1 MSLIVKDKSG
11 DIRTMF
17 DITSLVSQL
26 NSNPG
31 QDIVVT
37 VDPPC
42 PPCNTVMNQ
51 ADFQNNSAR
60 RAVISSP
67 QVEMVIP
74 NTMFANRKSDN
85 STSSVYNTSTLFLL
99 LIIVLLVLRLNKKI

>member
-11 DIRTMF
+11 NIRTMF
-17 DITSLVSQL
+17 DIASLVSQL
-26 NSNPG
+26 KTNPG

-42 PPCNTVMNQ
+42 PRALPSPPRE
-51 ADFQNNSAR
+51 DLPR
-60 RAVISSP
+60 PLPRAVISSP
-67 QVEMVIP
+67 QVETMIP
-74 NTMFANRKSDN
+74 NTMISNRQSDN